1 MTHKYFKIVRC
12 GILDAIAV
20 IDAILEKQ
28 VSTDGGDDNG
38 EKEG

>member
-1 MTHKYFKIVRC
+1 MIHKDFKSVIC
-12 GILDAIAV
+12 GILDDIEV

-38 EKEG
+38 